1 MSFYGQP
8 LFLSVV
14 SGCIAVLVYYLAVH
28 RKTLPDPADSSAA
41 AADDTRPTHQW
52 VNAHLGVFV
61 VVSVLVYGSFAI
73 ADNAGTCRFVDA
85 APDIQTGSSPP
96 F

>member
-8 LFLSVV
+8 LFLSIV
-14 SGCIAVLVYYLAVH
+14 SGCIAALVYYLAVH
-28 RKTLPDPADSSAA
+28 RKTRPDPSSA
-41 AADDTRPTHQW
+41 DDARPTHPHQW

-73 ADNAGTCRFVDA
+73 ADNVGTCRFVDA